1 MRRYLITLSTGLCI
15 LLAAFGGPAYAQSK
29 PPSMGTVRVAGVVLK
44 WVRGNKAANYRRA
57 ELMIREA
64 AAGGAKIV
72 CTTECFLDGY
82 AIADKSIPLD
92 TYRALGEN
100 IPDGPYFQKLAR
112 LASELQVYLIAGMM
126 EADDEDRF
134 NTAAMI
140 GPDGK
145 LIGRYHKQ
153 RLGHEAVRNTAGNV
167 SSIFKTDFGKTTNG
181 MYWKLVISMVMVQ
194 SAD

>member
-1 MRRYLITLSTGLCI
+1 M
-15 LLAAFGGPAYAQSK
+15 AYSK
-29 PPSMGTVRVAGVVLK
+29 SHA
-44 WVRGNKAANYRRA
+44 
-57 ELMIREA
+57 
-64 AAGGAKIV
+64 
-72 CTTECFLDGY
+72 

-153 RLGHEAVRNTAGNV
+153 RLGHEAVRQVCEAVNTISDVAQGECDGKLADYCQYVLYPSGNSSRVESSDSGELAAALDNFDNCVILNPV
-167 SSIFKTDFGKTTNG
+167 SYNDKI
-181 MYWKLVISMVMVQ
+181 LR
-194 SAD
+194 